1 MKGFPKRGEVWLVN
15 WNPARGSEQAGRRP
29 ALVIQNDI
37 GNEKAPTTIVAAISS
52 SVKVYPMNV
61 QINPPEGGLDHPSI
75 IKTSRILTVSNER
88 LDKRLGRVSGERLNA
103 VDGAIKFSPALSQ
116 RKKKIYQIPASF
128 AAGFQIISVLRRGTA
143 RLNWYLGYPITRATS
158 TRRLSGNPKRLL
170 SCPLFSRAY
179 IK

>member
-61 QINPPEGGLDHPSI
+61 PINPPEGGLDHPSI
-75 IKTSRILTVSNER
+75 IKTSQILTVAQER
-88 LDKRLGRVSGERLNA
+88 LEKRLGRLGKSRMDE
-103 VDGAIKFSPALSQ
+103 VDRAIKLSLALS
-116 RKKKIYQIPASF
+116 
-128 AAGFQIISVLRRGTA
+128 
-143 RLNWYLGYPITRATS
+143 
-158 TRRLSGNPKRLL
+158 
-170 SCPLFSRAY
+170 
-179 IK
+179 